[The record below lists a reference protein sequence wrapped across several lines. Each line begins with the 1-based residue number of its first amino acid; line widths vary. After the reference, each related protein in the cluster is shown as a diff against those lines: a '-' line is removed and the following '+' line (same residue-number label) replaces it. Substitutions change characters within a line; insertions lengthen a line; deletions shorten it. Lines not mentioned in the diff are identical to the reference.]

1 MAKESE
7 DDSSSF
13 LEIDPLRLDQEWV
26 DQPRLFHSYALKMAN
41 ADAKVDAAKGQLDLA
56 KAVVEKAIRDNPE
69 EFGLEKVTESA
80 IAACVIQQ
88 EDYQDALKLLN
99 MLRHKAS
106 VLKVA
111 VTALDQRKKALEKL
125 VDLHGQDYFSTPR
138 AKGEN
143 REKMEEL
150 ETSLRR
156 KRTQKRRG
164 E

>member
-1 MAKESE
+1 
-7 DDSSSF
+7 
-13 LEIDPLRLDQEWV
+13 
-26 DQPRLFHSYALKMAN
+26 
-41 ADAKVDAAKGQLDLA
+41 
-56 KAVVEKAIRDNPE
+56 
-69 EFGLEKVTESA
+69 
-80 IAACVIQQ
+80 
-88 EDYQDALKLLN
+88 